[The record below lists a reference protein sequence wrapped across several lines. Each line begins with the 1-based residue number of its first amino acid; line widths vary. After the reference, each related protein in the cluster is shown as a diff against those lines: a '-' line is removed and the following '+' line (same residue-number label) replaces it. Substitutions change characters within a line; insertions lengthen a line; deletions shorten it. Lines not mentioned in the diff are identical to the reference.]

1 KHKHLVNEDQALS
14 INVFSLKEYGG
25 EFRTSVFPYKLV
37 ILSKTKTKALTD
49 FSDDVPET
57 YFTYFGKIFG
67 DVIDQ
72 IIEVGNVEEV
82 KTNGKPNNSSKL

>member
-1 KHKHLVNEDQALS
+1 MNEDQALS

-49 FSDDVPET
+49 FSDDVPEK

-67 DVIDQ
+67 GKYERNVI
-72 IIEVGNVEEV
+72 IGNNILIYSVPQ
-82 KTNGKPNNSSKL
+82 KFMFFT